1 MAYARRSS
9 LTPDA
14 PRPREAPDVSALPA
28 VDKQIYRGGMAR
40 LAAAVNVITST
51 GDEGWCGFTASAVTS
66 VTDSPATLLV
76 CVHKQVQAHRTLS
89 TNRVLCV
96 NTVAGAHEDLA
107 MLFAGGIKDMAGR
120 FAAAKWKTLVTG
132 SPVLESAVV
141 SFDCRVASIVEAATH
156 DVFFCE
162 VLAVHH
168 GPTEEALVYHA
179 RKFHRL
185 ASAENMQSGP

>member
-1 MAYARRSS
+1 MAYAGQS
-9 LTPDA
+9 LAMIETPPAAGPASDIFTM
-14 PRPREAPDVSALPA
+14 PA
-28 VDKQIYRGGMAR
+28 VDKQVYRGGMAR

-76 CVHKQVQAHRTLS
+76 CVHRQVQAHRTLA

-96 NTVAGAHEDLA
+96 NTVAGPHEELA
-107 MLFAGGIKDMAGR
+107 MNFAGGIKDMSAR
-120 FAAAKWKTLVTG
+120 FAGGDWTTLVTG
-132 SPVLESAVV
+132 SPVLESAAVA
-141 SFDCRVASIVEAATH
+141 FDCRVVSIVDGATH

-162 VLAVHH
+162 VLAVRE
-168 GPTEEALVYHA
+168 GPANEALVYHA

-185 ASAENMQSGP
+185 A